1 MKNSKILLVRKL
13 IERNIAFEF
22 TPHGD
27 ITIGIHA
34 VVFYEGF
41 IYFDN
46 DMSCSDNNENVE
58 KIFDEF
64 IQYILF
70 GDKEY
75 FETILKE
82 CTNYYTCAFCGKS
95 YNFWKERMQA
105 LVHVEDGYVIG
116 HICPN
121 CSKTVSPYAL
131 YKKTGGISRQDLN
144 SQAGEDLRTYV
155 HVKHILD

>member
-1 MKNSKILLVRKL
+1 MKNSKILLVSKL
-13 IERNIAFEF
+13 IEKNIAFEF

-46 DMSCSDNNENVE
+46 EMSCSDNNENVE

-64 IQYILF
+64 IQYILLDNKKQF
-70 GDKEY
+70 KLVLE
-75 FETILKE
+75 E
-82 CTNYYTCAFCGKS
+82 CTDYYTCAFCGKS

-105 LVHVEDGYVIG
+105 LVHVEDGDVIG

-131 YKKTGGISRQDLN
+131 YKKTGGISQLDLN
-144 SQAGEDLRTYV
+144 SQVGEDLRTYT
-155 HVKHILD
+155 HVKRILE

>member
-1 MKNSKILLVRKL
+1 MKNSKILLVSKL
-13 IERNIAFEF
+13 IEKNIAFEF

-27 ITIGIHA
+27 ITIGIHT

-64 IQYILF
+64 IQYILL
-70 GDKEY
+70 GNKEQ
-75 FETILKE
+75 FKLVLKE
-82 CTNYYTCAFCGKS
+82 CTDYYTCAFCGKS
-95 YNFWKERMQA
+95 YNFCKERMQA
-105 LVHVEDGYVIG
+105 LVHIEDGDVIG

-121 CSKTVSPYAL
+121 CSKTVSPYVL
-131 YKKTGGISRQDLN
+131 YKKTGGISRLDLN
-144 SQAGEDLRTYV
+144 SQVGEDLRTYV
-155 HVKHILD
+155 HVKRILE

>member
-1 MKNSKILLVRKL
+1 MKNSKILLVSKL

-22 TPHGD
+22 TPYGD

-70 GDKEY
+70 GDKEH
-75 FETILKE
+75 FETVLEE
-82 CTNYYTCAFCGKS
+82 CIDYYTCAFCGKS
-95 YNFWKERMQA
+95 YNFWKNPTQA
-105 LVHVEDGYVIG
+105 LVSVEDDSVIG
-116 HICPN
+116 SICPD
-121 CSKTVSPYAL
+121 CSKAVSPFAL

-155 HVKHILD
+155 HVKRILE

>member
-1 MKNSKILLVRKL
+1 MKNSKILLVSKL

-22 TPHGD
+22 THHGD
-27 ITIGIHA
+27 ITIGTHA

-46 DMSCSDNNENVE
+46 EMSCSDNNENVE

-64 IQYILF
+64 IQYILLGNKKQF
-70 GDKEY
+70 KLVLE
-75 FETILKE
+75 E
-82 CTNYYTCAFCGKS
+82 CTDYYTCALCGKS

-105 LVHVEDGYVIG
+105 LVHVEDGDVIG

-131 YKKTGGISRQDLN
+131 YKKTGGISRLDLT
-144 SQAGEDLRTYV
+144 SQVGEDLRTYT
-155 HVKHILD
+155 HVKRILD